1 MEYVRLGRTGLK
13 VSRIALGCMSYGIQ
27 GFHRWT
33 LDEDAAQPFFRQA
46 VELGVNLWD
55 TANGYGGGSSEEFVG
70 RAIKTYAR
78 REDIVISTKVFNTM
92 HPGPGGSG
100 LSRKAILEQLDASL
114 ARLGTDYID
123 LYLIHRYDPDVP
135 VEETMEA
142 LHDVVKA
149 GKVRYIGAS
158 SMWAWQFAKMQHA
171 ADLGGW
177 TRFVAMEN
185 QYNLLKREEE
195 REMLPMCADLGVGC
209 IPYSPL
215 GKGRLAR
222 PWGQQTQRGDVDQV
236 AKSFD
241 LDIDQPV
248 VDAVQAVAESHGV
261 AMAQVAMAWLL
272 SRSVV
277 TAPIVGATKPH
288 HLADAVGALDV
299 TLTDDEIQQLETPYQ
314 TQPAYWW

>member
-1 MEYVRLGRTGLK
+1 MDDVRLGQTGLR
-13 VSRIALGCMSYGIQ
+13 VSRIALGCMSYGDP
-27 GFHRWT
+27 GFHQWT
-33 LDEDAAQPFFRQA
+33 LDEEASQPFFRQA
-46 VELGVNLWD
+46 VELGITFWD
-55 TANGYGGGSSEEFVG
+55 TANGYGGGTSEEFVG
-70 RAIKTYAR
+70 RAVTTYAR
-78 REDIVISTKVFNTM
+78 REDIVLATKVHNKM
-92 HPGPGGSG
+92 HDGPGGSG

-114 ARLGTDYID
+114 RRLSTDYID
-123 LYLIHRYDPDVP
+123 LYYIHRFDPEVP

-142 LHDVVKA
+142 LHDVIKA

-171 ADLGGW
+171 ANLGGW

-195 REMLPMCADLGVGC
+195 REMLPMCADMGVGC
-209 IPYSPL
+209 VPYSPL

-222 PWGQQTQRGDVDQV
+222 PWGQHTQRGDTDQV

-241 LDIDQPV
+241 LDVDQPV
-248 VDAVQAVAESHGV
+248 VDAVQQIAEERGV
-261 AMAQVAMAWLL
+261 PMAHIAMAWVL
-272 SRSVV
+272 SKPVV

-288 HLADAVGALDV
+288 HLADAAASLQVQ
-299 TLTDDEIQQLETPYQ
+299 LTEDEIRRLEEPYT